1 MILYFQYLVSHVGQ
15 FDRYNKKWY
24 SIVQLRGNIMDT
36 KEAKTLVNSTLKT
49 YKLEKRRE
57 TVHVVGPIAGLL
69 VGSNL
74 ITLAITIP
82 ATNEYNP
89 DYKLKEKIDML
100 KQLKNELKNGVNR
113 FENIDVSN
121 FNNELEN
128 QFKKV
133 K

>member
-1 MILYFQYLVSHVGQ
+1 
-15 FDRYNKKWY
+15 
-24 SIVQLRGNIMDT
+24 MDT
-36 KEAKTLVNSTLKT
+36 KEAKTLVISTLKT

-82 ATNEYNP
+82 ATIAGVGSEVTIITHTTMTLIAGIGLTFYFFNEYNP

-128 QFKKV
+128 QFKKL

>member
-1 MILYFQYLVSHVGQ
+1 
-15 FDRYNKKWY
+15 
-24 SIVQLRGNIMDT
+24 MDT

-49 YKLEKRRE
+49 YKLKKRRK

-128 QFKKV
+128 QFKKM